1 MFKHWFGRL
10 GSVAALPALLLCG
23 AAQAQG
29 VSAADARAVRTMVE
43 AQLKALADAQGDKA
57 FSYASPA
64 IRQQFGEAEVFMA
77 MVRQRYAMLIR
88 PTAISYFRAEGG
100 DGVATQDVQ
109 FRDAQ
114 GRLWRAVYELE
125 RQPDKRWRIGG
136 CIVVPCDE
144 GSIS

>member
-43 AQLKALADAQGDKA
+43 AQLKALANAQGDKA
-57 FSYASPA
+57 FSYASPV